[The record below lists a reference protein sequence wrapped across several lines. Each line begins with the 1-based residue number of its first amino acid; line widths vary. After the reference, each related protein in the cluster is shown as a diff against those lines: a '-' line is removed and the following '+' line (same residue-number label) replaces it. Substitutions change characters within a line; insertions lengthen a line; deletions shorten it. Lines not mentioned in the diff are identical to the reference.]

1 MAIVRTLLATDFQA
15 EPQSGTKK
23 YFGLFPA
30 AQCGLYAELNLI
42 LKMLQDDDDDD
53 EDDYDRSGAALLC
66 AEIITGF

>member
-15 EPQSGTKK
+15 EAQSGTKK
-23 YFGLFPA
+23 YFGLVPA

-42 LKMLQDDDDDD
+42 LKMLQDDDDD
-53 EDDYDRSGAALLC
+53 YDRSGAALLC

>member
-15 EPQSGTKK
+15 EAHSGTKK
-23 YFGLFPA
+23 NFGLVPA

-53 EDDYDRSGAALLC
+53 DYDRSGAALLC